1 MTLTSEHLESIV
13 RQQPEKDRVPRE
25 LSVQR
30 WIRRSSWI
38 LVFAALIAFALVT
51 LVPLLWMISTAFKPN
66 ELVLKTPPVLV
77 PPNPTLQNFAGFFR
91 QRDVERW
98 ILNSV
103 VVTSFV
109 TIGHLVI
116 DTMAGYALAKMN
128 FPGRRL
134 IFWLILATLTIPLHV
149 IVVPLYKMMV
159 DWGWVNTYWGLI
171 MPALTGVSSIFLM
184 KQFMSTL
191 PTSLIYAARI
201 DACPEWR
208 IFLKI
213 ILPLSKPAI
222 AVVGI
227 FTFMGQ
233 WNSFFW
239 PLVVTMTRDMRTL
252 TVGLTMVR
260 YSQFDFGSLMAGGLI
275 SALPMFV
282 VFLAFQRYFLSGLTV
297 GAMKG

>member
-1 MTLTSEHLESIV
+1 MTSEQLESAAGK
-13 RQQPEKDRVPRE
+13 QQVKDRIPRE
-25 LSVQR
+25 
-30 WIRRSSWI
+30 RSLDKWSRQFWRTFVYAL
-38 LVFAALIAFALVT
+38 LVAFALLT
-51 LVPLLWMISTAFKPN
+51 LIPLVWLISTAFKPN
-66 ELVLKTPPVLV
+66 QLVLQTPPVLI
-77 PPNPTLQNFAGFFR
+77 PPNPTLDNFSAFFR

-103 VVTSFV
+103 VVTTFV
-109 TIGHLVI
+109 TIGHVVI
-116 DTMAGYALAKMN
+116 DTMAGYALAKLN
-128 FPGRRL
+128 FPGRQI

-191 PTSLIYAARI
+191 PTSLIYAARV

-213 ILPLSKPAI
+213 IVPLSKPAI

-239 PLVVTMTRDMRTL
+239 PLIVTLTRDMRTL

-260 YSQFDFGSLMAGGLI
+260 YSQFDFGSLMAGSLVA
-275 SALPMFV
+275 ALPMFV
-282 VFLAFQRYFLSGLTV
+282 VFLGFQRYFLSGLTV
-297 GAMKG
+297 GAIKG